1 MFCQDLLVSIFDWAA
16 SGVGHETSQTSIYL
30 SVSSTSSSSPRGVAV
45 VAVVVV
51 AVVVVVVALCSDP
64 GEWVSVKWLAWGL
77 LSAVFLLFFFLSFFL
92 SRLE

>member
-1 MFCQDLLVSIFDWAA
+1 MRLLRHLSIFRF
-16 SGVGHETSQTSIYL
+16 HR
-30 SVSSTSSSSPRGVAV
+30 SSSRGVAAV

-77 LSAVFLLFFFLSFFL
+77 LSAVFLFVFLSFFLSFFL
-92 SRLE
+92 VWKKTNKMSGEDDAGFYL